1 MDANLADKHVLIV
14 EDDAIIAQDLEG
26 HLGDA
31 GATAVLAKTSEEAL
45 SLLGSTRFDAAIL
58 DVHLK
63 DGNSYAIADALR
75 LQNTPFVFLSGYLTI
90 RVGYTD
96 IPFLPKP
103 YSAPKVIAAI
113 AGLFD
118 PVS

>member
-1 MDANLADKHVLIV
+1 MDASLAGKHLLIV
-14 EDDAIIAQDLEG
+14 EDDGIIALDLEA
-26 HLGDA
+26 HLADA
-31 GATAVLAKTSEEAL
+31 GATVALAKTSDEAR

-58 DVHLK
+58 DVHLR
-63 DGNSYAIADALR
+63 DGNSYSIADELR
-75 LQNTPFVFLSGYLTI
+75 RQETPFVFLSGYLTI

-113 AGLFD
+113 EALFE
-118 PVS
+118 PGR

>member
-1 MDANLADKHVLIV
+1 M
-14 EDDAIIAQDLEG
+14 
-26 HLGDA
+26 HL
-31 GATAVLAKTSEEAL
+31 
-45 SLLGSTRFDAAIL
+45 R
-58 DVHLK
+58 

-75 LQNTPFVFLSGYLTI
+75 LQKTPFVFLSGYLTI

-113 AGLFD
+113 AGVID
-118 PVS
+118 PKT